1 MKFYFALKLT
11 AGLVSLSFARE
22 FDGSSSMGA
31 IADVGGVHSIAG
43 MRAMEVMGGMET
55 IGAMRAVRDM
65 GMMRIG
71 VNVTYSRINRMGII
85 SIKLLRP

>member
-1 MKFYFALKLT
+1 
-11 AGLVSLSFARE
+11 
-22 FDGSSSMGA
+22 MGA